1 MAQLALRHPY
11 FQTNCP
17 RKNCRAYTIFPEPV
31 QKDLPLGFVAKLQ
44 DMLVC
49 LLPLLC
55 RNFPRFFGDCLS
67 HSFETKN
74 KTKHVTGFCI
84 CSNQTKKS
92 ILPTNL
98 ETSSVEKTSNFIPSI
113 VLFSYPSFLPIS
125 ILHKP
130 LPSIQFLSTI
140 NPFLPSSGS
149 KTWSYKNI

>member
-1 MAQLALRHPY
+1 MLFQQDAGFECVLLLFRKLPHLLNPQCKQKLAKTPGMREGGEKTPGQNFSKKNQVPVAQLALRHPY

-49 LLPLLC
+49 LLPLLR
-55 RNFPRFFGDCLS
+55 RNFPPFFGYCLS

-92 ILPTNL
+92 ILPTSL
-98 ETSSVEKTSNFIPSI
+98 
-113 VLFSYPSFLPIS
+113 
-125 ILHKP
+125 
-130 LPSIQFLSTI
+130 
-140 NPFLPSSGS
+140 
-149 KTWSYKNI
+149 